1 MTNKFLAFAVRGLVL
16 GASVFAVTSAH
27 AAPIPATSTSKLVS
41 PQLGLYRSPMGFQI
55 TNGGS
60 GWAHAQAPK
69 GNKFIVTMY
78 KSPTAA
84 QPGSIADQMRNDLN
98 SKGSVVASNSAAGSK
113 KAGSPAT
120 LTVRVDEL
128 QKDIAIDKY
137 IQKWMKE
144 YPRYGFDVLGS
155 KPFVQNKQRGYV
167 LDLVNRE
174 QGKQLRQVVFL
185 KQKRAVILTCRDRI
199 SSFQEN
205 LKGCNQIV
213 RSFTW

>member
-1 MTNKFLAFAVRGLVL
+1 MTTLLKTAVLALSMLFVSNAQ
-16 GASVFAVTSAH
+16 

-41 PQLGLYRSPMGFQI
+41 PQLGLYRSPVGFQI
-55 TNGGS
+55 TSGGS
-60 GWAHAQAPK
+60 GWVHAEPPK
-69 GNKFIVTMY
+69 GNKYIATLY

-84 QPGSIADQMRNDLN
+84 QPGSVADQMRRDLS
-98 SKGSVVASNSAAGSK
+98 SKGSVVASA
-113 KAGSPAT
+113 PAT
-120 LTVRVDEL
+120 KAVTAASLTVRVDEL
-128 QKDIAIDKY
+128 QKEIPLDKY

-185 KQKRAVILTCRDRI
+185 KQKKAVILTCRDRI
-199 SSFQEN
+199 VSFQDN
-205 LKGCNQIV
+205 LKGCNKII
-213 RSFTW
+213 RSFEW

>member
-1 MTNKFLAFAVRGLVL
+1 MKTLISSALVL
-16 GASVFAVTSAH
+16 AVFFLLFSTAQ

-55 TNGGS
+55 TAGGS
-60 GWAHAQAPK
+60 GWVHAEPPK
-69 GNKFIVTMY
+69 GNKFIATLY
-78 KSPTAA
+78 KAPTAA
-84 QPGSIADQMRNDLN
+84 EPGSVADQMRNDLASN
-98 SKGSVVASNSAAGSK
+98 GSVTASIPKKTVTAAS
-113 KAGSPAT
+113 

-128 QKDIAIDKY
+128 QKDIPLDKY

-174 QGKQLRQVVFL
+174 QGKQLRQVVFV
-185 KQKRAVILTCRDRI
+185 KQKKAVILTCRDRI
-199 SSFQEN
+199 DSFQTN
-205 LKGCNQIV
+205 LKGCNQII
-213 RSFTW
+213 RSFEW

>member
-1 MTNKFLAFAVRGLVL
+1 MKNKILAFAVRSLIFGVSVL
-16 GASVFAVTSAH
+16 AVAQTQ

-41 PQLGLYRSPMGFQI
+41 PQLGLYRSPMGFQV

-60 GWAHAQAPK
+60 GWVHAEPPK
-69 GNKFIVTMY
+69 GNKYIVTMY
-78 KSPTAA
+78 KAPTTA
-84 QPGSIADQMRNDLN
+84 QPGSVADQMRNDL
-98 SKGSVVASNSAAGSK
+98 SAKGSVVASAPK
-113 KAGSPAT
+113 IKAGSPAT

-128 QKDIAIDKY
+128 SKDIAIDKY

-155 KPFVQNKQRGYV
+155 KPFVQNMQRGYV

-185 KQKRAVILTCRDRI
+185 KEKKAVILTCRDRI
-199 SSFQEN
+199 ASFQEN

-213 RSFTW
+213 RTFTW

>member
-1 MTNKFLAFAVRGLVL
+1 MKNKFLSFAVRGLVL
-16 GASVFAVTSAH
+16 GFSILATSVAV

-41 PQLGLYRSPMGFQI
+41 PQLGLYRSPIGFQV

-60 GWAHAQAPK
+60 GWVHAQAPK
-69 GNKFIVTMY
+69 GNKYIVTMY
-78 KSPTAA
+78 KAPTAA
-84 QPGSIADQMRNDLN
+84 QPGSIADQMKNDLN
-98 SKGSVVASNSAAGSK
+98 SKGSVVASTRAPASTSA
-113 KAGSPAT
+113 AT

-128 QKDIAIDKY
+128 PKDIAIDKY

-185 KQKRAVILTCRDRI
+185 KQKRAVIMTCRDRI
-199 SSFQEN
+199 ATFQAN

-213 RSFTW
+213 RTFTW